1 MNILYGVVIII
12 VVFAIFLLM
21 KAEATRTKNK
31 YLSFLFLSLGVNVTV
46 LPISLFIGG
55 MATDSPDSDNYD
67 FLSGFLF
74 VQTIPFI
81 MLFISILKIFM
92 NQRTLKEK

>member
-1 MNILYGVVIII
+1 MIIIYGVVIII
-12 VVFAIFLLM
+12 IVFAILLLM
-21 KAEATRTKNK
+21 KAEATRTKNI
-31 YLSFLFLSLGVNVTV
+31 YLSFLYLSLGVNVIA

-55 MATDSPDSDNYD
+55 MATDSPDSDSFN
-67 FLSGFLF
+67 FISGFLF

-92 NQRTLKEK
+92 NKRTLKEE

>member
-21 KAEATRTKNK
+21 KAEAMRTKNI
-31 YLSFLFLSLGVNVTV
+31 YLSFLYLSLGVNVTA

-55 MATDSPDSDNYD
+55 MATDSPDSDNFD
-67 FLSGFLF
+67 FIRGFLF